1 MKFFD
6 FYLQGFFLQQDTRTT
21 EHLLGIFAS
30 MLRLLPADSAVRI
43 RTLAKFVESDY
54 AKIARLLQI
63 RQDYASRLGK
73 VEREIEEQ
81 KKGLAQGEREEMKE
95 EWLSRRLDAGL
106 FGIQMT
112 DLILAWMCAE
122 DGGAKK
128 KIVSLLEEQ
137 KLGLQSIRKT
147 LRGM

>member
-1 MKFFD
+1 M
-6 FYLQGFFLQQDTRTT
+6 
-21 EHLLGIFAS
+21 
-30 MLRLLPADSAVRI
+30 LPADSAARI

-54 AKIARLLQI
+54 AKVARLLQI
-63 RQDYASRLGK
+63 RQDYGARLGK
-73 VEREIEEQ
+73 VEREIDEQ
-81 KKGLAQGEREEMKE
+81 RKGLAQDEREEMEE

-128 KIVSLLEEQ
+128 KIESLLEGQ

-147 LRGM
+147 LRGMQQLLFLFC